1 MAIVFERT
9 DGIHSKAKKLMPLQV
24 IVIRAEYDSG
34 KRGTDHSWRKGVS
47 PAQYNKIGRREAWKS
62 LEVR

>member
-9 DGIHSKAKKLMPLQV
+9 DGVHSKVKKLTPLMV

-34 KRGTDHSWRKGVS
+34 KRGKDHSWRKGIGA
-47 PAQYNKIGRREAWKS
+47 AQYNKIGRREAWKT
-62 LEVR
+62 LER

>member
-9 DGIHSKAKKLMPLQV
+9 DGMHSKVKKLTPLMV

-34 KRGTDHSWRKGVS
+34 KRGTEHSWRKGIGA
-47 PAQYNKIGRREAWKS
+47 AQYNKIGRREAWKT

>member
-9 DGIHSKAKKLMPLQV
+9 DGVYSKAKKLMPLQV

-34 KRGTDHSWRKGVS
+34 KRGTDHSWRKGIGAV
-47 PAQYNKIGRREAWKS
+47 QYNKIGRREAWKS
-62 LEVR
+62 LEG

>member
-1 MAIVFERT
+1 MAIVFQRT
-9 DGIHSKAKKLMPLQV
+9 DGVHSKAKKLMPLQV

-34 KRGTDHSWRKGVS
+34 KRGTGHAWRKGVS

-62 LEVR
+62 LEG

>member
-1 MAIVFERT
+1 MAIVFQRT
-9 DGIHSKAKKLMPLQV
+9 DGVHSRAKKLMPLQV

-34 KRGTDHSWRKGVS
+34 KRGTGHSWRKGIGAV
-47 PAQYNKIGRREAWKS
+47 QYNKIGRREAWKT